1 MPRSPRIVPLVAG
14 LSVAAGIVLLVPT
27 AQAAD
32 SQSLHPVAQVQPGAP
47 AGLPADAQSGTG
59 LVPLSTE
66 SASVLAAPAAVRAF
80 AGHGARNAVAMRDV
94 ALPASGSSVPVAP
107 DPANPLAAALLLI
120 FGGGVVFAVSRAR
133 TVGGYRGGHHL

>member
-1 MPRSPRIVPLVAG
+1 VPLFAG

-32 SQSLHPVAQVQPGAP
+32 SQSLHPVAHTQVQPGAP

-80 AGHGARNAVAMRDV
+80 AGHGARDAVAIRDV